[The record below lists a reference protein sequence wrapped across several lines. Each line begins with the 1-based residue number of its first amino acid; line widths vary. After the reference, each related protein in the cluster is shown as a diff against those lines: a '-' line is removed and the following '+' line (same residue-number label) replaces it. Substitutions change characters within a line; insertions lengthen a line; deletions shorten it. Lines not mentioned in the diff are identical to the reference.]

1 MTDHY
6 APRYAHHFSSE
17 DGIQYLIQLLREGD
31 TAITVGAVVLRQWYM
46 QYHPAAGPLQ
56 YGSALDLEE
65 ALGDELRT
73 VYGHFTSTQ
82 CRGLA
87 HALQCRRKS
96 VLVSQQTAKTWLTNY
111 AASSI
116 SSITRKRPASSDLG
130 AVRKRPASVVCQSPA
145 VETAYIALQTAED
158 IERSCGIR
166 YREEVSDK
174 GLGLGRIEMRS
185 RLLSWGF
192 EVSAKA
198 CEGWLEK
205 YRMGIAGV
213 HGNTAVFELS
223 RQILQRWYFVDH
235 LSAFTIRQKYLAEC
249 GVWAHDRNIKVWL
262 DAPAQQLPHLCN
274 NEDVHSHPC
283 GDFVLQQL
291 QEGVSPREVVD
302 RLLEQ
307 YLVVTTVER
316 LTAYRYYREQKSEYW
331 STERLVHDHWEYL
344 YKLVSL
350 DMNYSRYHHRHMRAS
365 GKALDEHL
373 VGVREVFARDHQIAE
388 EFIPLPNLAMFYHQ
402 HHAHAMLPLIYPN
415 AKCFVDS
422 VPVCAVDILREM
434 LRDTEL
440 PETAYAFMKQ
450 DGIQWQ
456 NRIVRLAG
464 DHNLIVFPKA
474 EAEACQVVAYAMFPS
489 VSWRLFSV
497 AFLRDY
503 IV

>member
-65 ALGDELRT
+65 ALGDEMRT

-96 VLVSQQTAKTWLTNY
+96 VLVSFQTIRIWYQNY
-111 AASSI
+111 NASSM

-145 VETAYIALQTAED
+145 VDTAYIALQTAED

-174 GLGLGRIEMRS
+174 GLGLSYSEMQS

-192 EVSAKA
+192 EVSLPA
-198 CEGWLEK
+198 CRGWLDK
-205 YRMGIAGV
+205 YRMSIAGV

-223 RQILQRWYFVDH
+223 RQMLQRWYFVDH
-235 LSAFTIRQKYLAEC
+235 LSPFTIRQKYLAEC

-291 QEGVSPREVVD
+291 QEGVSPREVVG

-331 STERLVHDHWEYL
+331 STERLVHDHWEC
-344 YKLVSL
+344 
-350 DMNYSRYHHRHMRAS
+350 RYHVRQYRAS

-373 VGVREVFARDHQIAE
+373 FGVREVFARDRQIAE
-388 EFIPLPNLAMFYHQ
+388 EFIPLPNLAMFYQQ

-422 VPVCAVDILREM
+422 VPLCAVDILRQM
-434 LRDTEL
+434 LRDTVL